1 MDWSAPTS
9 AARLPGTCAVLVEPF
24 LSDLCHIFDSMFEDL
39 ALVGAE
45 PVLARLGSA
54 LDELAGLD
62 LTSRSGEQLLALLRG
77 LEEHSRR
84 LAVVDQA
91 LVAQVDRRG
100 VGC

>member
-1 MDWSAPTS
+1 M
-9 AARLPGTCAVLVEPF
+9 RLGVFVGRLV
-24 LSDLCHIFDSMFEDL
+24 LSDLCHIFDSVFEDL

-84 LAVVDQA
+84 LGGGGSGAGG
-91 LVAQVDRRG
+91 RG
-100 VGC
+100 RPARVGC